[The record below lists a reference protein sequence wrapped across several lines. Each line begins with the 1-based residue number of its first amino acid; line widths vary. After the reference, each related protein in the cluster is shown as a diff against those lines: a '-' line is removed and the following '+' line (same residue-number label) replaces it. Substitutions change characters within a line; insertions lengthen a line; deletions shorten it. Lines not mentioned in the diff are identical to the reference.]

1 MAEVPFNRKRS
12 VGLNLRRVQSKPRR
26 QWQTEPVEKII
37 RDEPV
42 MPDSLAYLSVDSVGL
57 LPSAVEQRPPLVL
70 DVADVD
76 VISVVFPKG
85 NPSATEHQQIVSM

>member
-1 MAEVPFNRKRS
+1 M
-12 VGLNLRRVQSKPRR
+12 
-26 QWQTEPVEKII
+26 
-37 RDEPV
+37 
-42 MPDSLAYLSVDSVGL
+42 AYLSVDSVGL

-76 VISVVFPKG
+76 VIPVVFPKG